1 MCSSLRSRTVRN
13 SRASFRDDQPSRD
26 AETDPRVLPNHV
38 LIRIIHAQ
46 VINDGVTIARA
57 IELPDPVQNAGAQL
71 IKEVAGR
78 TNDSAG
84 DGTTTA
90 SVLAREMIRLGLQS
104 VTAGA
109 NPISINKGINNCLL
123 YTSPSPRD

>member
-57 IELPDPVQNAGAQL
+57 I
-71 IKEVAGR
+71 R
-78 TNDSAG
+78 SAG
-84 DGTTTA
+84 GLAEALVLDKVEPVACRCPFGNGNLSVCA
-90 SVLAREMIRLGLQS
+90 SSE
-104 VTAGA
+104 
-109 NPISINKGINNCLL
+109 SIAE
-123 YTSPSPRD
+123 

>member
-1 MCSSLRSRTVRN
+1 M
-13 SRASFRDDQPSRD
+13 
-26 AETDPRVLPNHV
+26 
-38 LIRIIHAQ
+38 AQ

-57 IELPDPVQNAGAQL
+57 IVLPDPVENAGAQL

-90 SVLAREMIRLGLQS
+90 SVLARELILCAPPPALCLCPPH
-104 VTAGA
+104 VT
-109 NPISINKGINNCLL
+109 
-123 YTSPSPRD
+123 